1 MVNILAQVQ
10 TYQMANMA
18 FLLNSFAFI
27 NNANKKFM
35 NFQNLTANLGSTVTF
50 ELPPRF
56 TTRNSLVAQF
66 QDAVQQVES
75 LTVDKEISTAYAFTN
90 QEILFNVEDY
100 MSRFGEGATKEIGS
114 KIEAHVARVCVES
127 PYRFYGDGRTQLNS
141 FNQLAT
147 ALALYRNY
155 GAPKSQTKCFLSDIA
170 VPGIIANGLNQFAT
184 ARNNDN
190 ANSWE
195 VGAFSQCD
203 FFESNL
209 LPVHTAGTEGD
220 ANTLLTVVSVVK
232 NADDA
237 VISITFSGTN
247 AANDANSVKLY
258 DKFEFVDGVAGQ
270 PNMRYLTWIGHE
282 VSANSVQFKST
293 ADAISTAGS
302 QVTVSVY
309 PPLKASG
316 GQAQNINN
324 EIAAGMQ
331 VRVLPS
337 HRAGLIMAG
346 DPLFLAMP
354 RLPDQPP
361 FPTSSEADEDS
372 GVSIRLTYGSQFGQN
387 QQGMI
392 HDAIWGRK
400 LPPQYGMSVIFPL

>member
-1 MVNILAQVQ
+1 
-10 TYQMANMA
+10 MANMA

-27 NNANKKFM
+27 ANANKKFM

-100 MSRFGEGATKEIGS
+100 MSRFGEGAVREIGT
-114 KIEAHVARVCVES
+114 KIEANVARVCVES
-127 PYRFYGDGRTQLNS
+127 PYRFYGDGVTQINS
-141 FNQLAT
+141 FNQLAS

-155 GAPKSQTKCFLSDIA
+155 GAPKNMTKCFISDISQPLI
-170 VPGIIANGLNQFAT
+170 VGSGLNQFAT
-184 ARNNDN
+184 NRNNEI
-190 ANSWE
+190 ANSWD
-195 VGAFSQCD
+195 VGSFSNCD
-203 FFESNL
+203 FYESNL
-209 LPVHTAGTEGD
+209 LPTHIAGSEGVAGT
-220 ANTLLTVVSVVK
+220 TLTVVSVVK

-237 VISITFSGTN
+237 VIQITFSGT
-247 AANDANSVKLY
+247 AGANDANSVHIY
-258 DKFEFVDGVAGQ
+258 DKFEFIDGVAGQ
-270 PNMRYLTWIGHE
+270 PDMRYLTWIGHE
-282 VSANSVQFKST
+282 VSENSVQFKAT
-293 ADAISTAGS
+293 ANAGSTAGS
-302 QVTVSVY
+302 QVTVDVY

-316 GQAQNINN
+316 GQAQNLNH

-361 FPTSSEADEDS
+361 FPTSAEADEDS

-392 HDAIWGRK
+392 HDAIWGKK